1 MSVKYYDILSA
12 QTYLKL
18 MTGKDIL
25 PFLSLCDDPVAEI
38 LNLLKQNG
46 ITQLVRSWPALELK
60 AALNSDAD
68 IVLVNV
74 SQTGSQYFVSDF
86 RWFEIFDIE
95 RTKQ

>member
-1 MSVKYYDILSA
+1 
-12 QTYLKL
+12 

-25 PFLSLCDDPVAEI
+25 PFLSMCDDPVAEI
-38 LNLLKQNG
+38 LSLLKQNG
-46 ITQLVRSWPALELK
+46 VTELVRSWHALEVK
-60 AALNSDAD
+60 AALGSGAD

-74 SQTGSQYFVSDF
+74 SKSGSQYFVSDF